1 MKLLYPASAEIP
13 SLTDSQLALKVARHS
28 FCSACDSCTGLRPP
42 AEVEV
47 VLDEAKSVSPLGN
60 LEQYGSDDDYVVTD
74 YLDTCV
80 CGHGVEEHGAN
91 VSEIG
96 TEEFK
101 RRGRVAVRLDEILHV
116 RHEICMVLIILLMIH
131 IKSRR

>member
-13 SLTDSQLALKVARHS
+13 SLTDSQLALKVARHLP
-28 FCSACDSCTGLRPP
+28 CSTCDSCTGLRPP
-42 AEVEV
+42 AEIEV
-47 VLDEAKSVSPLGN
+47 VLNEAKVESPLGN
-60 LEQYGSDDDYVVTD
+60 LEQYGSDDDYVVTN

-80 CGHGVEEHGAN
+80 CGHGVEEHGAD

-116 RHEICMVLIILLMIH
+116 RHEICMVLIINYFY
-131 IKSRR
+131 